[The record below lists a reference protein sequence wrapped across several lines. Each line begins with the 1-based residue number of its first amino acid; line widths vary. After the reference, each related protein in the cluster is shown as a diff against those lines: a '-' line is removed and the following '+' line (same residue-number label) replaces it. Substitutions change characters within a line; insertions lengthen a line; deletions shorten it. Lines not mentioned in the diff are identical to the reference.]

1 MASLKKLLVVNDTL
15 TGMPEALSKAALIE
29 HYTGAEV
36 EIAEV
41 IWDTIEEEPLNE
53 PDKANLIEAFTAA
66 ERHGLN
72 RLLEPYSDRIAWS
85 EARVL
90 WNKRTDD
97 AIVEEIKSQDVSL
110 VIKPGARYGLIDHL
124 HAPLD
129 WRIIR
134 EAPCPVLISQSDA
147 WATGGAVLA
156 AVDIADTA
164 HQELNDKILQV
175 AQTIAQ
181 TLAAD
186 LHVCCVY
193 SDLGQSVNAL
203 QVAMD
208 YEGIKEDM
216 RLARETALAETLAR
230 LEMQDSTITHIEE
243 GKPATVIAHRAEA
256 LGATVT
262 VMGTAARSG
271 IGKLVLGNTAEDTL
285 THLQGDVLTVRN

>member
-1 MASLKKLLVVNDTL
+1 M
-15 TGMPEALSKAALIE
+15 
-29 HYTGAEV
+29 
-36 EIAEV
+36 
-41 IWDTIEEEPLNE
+41 
-53 PDKANLIEAFTAA
+53 
-66 ERHGLN
+66 
-72 RLLEPYSDRIAWS
+72 
-85 EARVL
+85 
-90 WNKRTDD
+90 
-97 AIVEEIKSQDVSL
+97 SL

-147 WATGGAVLA
+147 WETGGAVLA

-164 HQELNDKILQV
+164 HQALNDKVLQV

-181 TLAAD
+181 TLAAE

-208 YEGIKEDM
+208 YEGIKADM
-216 RLARETALAETLAR
+216 RIARETALAETLER
-230 LEMQDSTITHIEE
+230 LGMQETITHIEE
-243 GKPATVIAHRAEA
+243 GKPATVIARRAEE
-256 LGATVT
+256 LSPTVT

-271 IGKLVLGNTAEDTL
+271 FGKLVLGNTAEDTL